1 MDIYNKLS
9 ESMNKLET
17 LFQSR
22 MTQYESELKM
32 AASGDSQSV
41 HKTIAGLSRDFME
54 FRHLIWQTVSTLK
67 TQMELVLVGM
77 DRFEMASRSNVLL
90 FHGIPE
96 EDNVTQESL
105 ILNIVNTNM
114 KLTTITA
121 DDIVKCHRLGVT
133 RTSKP
138 RPLLVRFHDFR
149 LRNIVWSGKTSLK
162 GTKVTLSEFLTKTRH
177 EVFMQ
182 ARKHFG
188 IRRCWTSDGR
198 IVVLLPNK
206 SRYKLETE
214 AELASLM
221 SQYPTSETEPS
232 ENISKVT
239 PSGTDVQK
247 KTGFGSKRLPRS
259 K

>member
-1 MDIYNKLS
+1 
-9 ESMNKLET
+9 MNKLET

-32 AASGDSQSV
+32 AATGDSQSA

-67 TQMELVLVGM
+67 DQMELVLLGL
-77 DRFEMASRSNVLL
+77 DRLEMASRSKVLL
-90 FHGIPE
+90 FHGISE
-96 EDNVTQESL
+96 EDNVTQESH
-105 ILNIVNTNM
+105 ILHTLNTKM
-114 KLTTITA
+114 KLSTVA
-121 DDIVKCHRLGVT
+121 AEDIVKCHRLGAT
-133 RTSKP
+133 HSTGKP
-138 RPLLVRFHDFR
+138 RPLLVRFQNSR
-149 LRNIVWSGKTSLK
+149 LRNLVWSGKTSLK
-162 GTKVTLSEFLTKTRH
+162 GSKITLSEFLTKPRQ

-206 SRYKLETE
+206 LRHKIETE
-214 AELASLM
+214 AELATLM
-221 SQYPTSETEPS
+221 SQHPTPAAEDSSKATSSGSEVP
-232 ENISKVT
+232 
-239 PSGTDVQK
+239 K
-247 KTGFGSKRLPRS
+247 KTGFGSKRLPKS